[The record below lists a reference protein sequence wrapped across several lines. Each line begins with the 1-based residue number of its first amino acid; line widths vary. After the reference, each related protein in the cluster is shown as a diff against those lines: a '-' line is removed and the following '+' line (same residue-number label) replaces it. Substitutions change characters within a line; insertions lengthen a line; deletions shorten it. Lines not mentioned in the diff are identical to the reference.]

1 MTSARVLIVDDD
13 PALLQAL
20 PETLRLRAGGLAVDT
35 CDSAAAALDRIATTD
50 YDAIISDIKMPG
62 MDGLALLAEVRAL
75 RPDTPTLLITG
86 HGEHSLA
93 VQALRGGAY
102 DFIQKP
108 IDREYF
114 VASLNRAIRTRQL
127 SRRVKELDRLA
138 FLGQLAGGISHELR
152 NPLGVIKNSV
162 YYLKIVL
169 PAEDKVGR
177 HLDILERE
185 VDRASRIVT
194 DLLDFAR
201 TGPPARARAD
211 LSALVRDCLERLP
224 LADGITVTLKL
235 AEDLPKLLV
244 DHDQLGSVLSNL
256 ITNAAQAMPEGGVLT
271 IETAADGDGLWV
283 AVADTGVGIA
293 PEHLEKIFEPLFTTK
308 AKGIGLGLAVAKM
321 LVEANGG
328 AVTVESAPGR
338 GTRFEVRFPVA
349 PETS

>member
-1 MTSARVLIVDDD
+1 IERH
-13 PALLQAL
+13 
-20 PETLRLRAGGLAVDT
+20 
-35 CDSAAAALDRIATTD
+35 
-50 YDAIISDIKMPG
+50 G
-62 MDGLALLAEVRAL
+62 MDGVALRAEVRAL
-75 RPDTPTLLITG
+75 RPDTPARLITG

-162 YYLKIVL
+162 YYLKMVL

-185 VDRASRIVT
+185 VDRTSRIVT

-201 TGPPARARAD
+201 TAPPARATAD
-211 LSALVRDCLERLP
+211 LSAPVRVCLARLP
-224 LADGITVTLKL
+224 VTDRRMVTVKL
-235 AEDLPKLLV
+235 AGDLPKLLV
-244 DHDQLGSVLSNL
+244 DHAQLG
-256 ITNAAQAMPEGGVLT
+256 
-271 IETAADGDGLWV
+271 
-283 AVADTGVGIA
+283 
-293 PEHLEKIFEPLFTTK
+293 
-308 AKGIGLGLAVAKM
+308 
-321 LVEANGG
+321 
-328 AVTVESAPGR
+328 
-338 GTRFEVRFPVA
+338 
-349 PETS
+349 